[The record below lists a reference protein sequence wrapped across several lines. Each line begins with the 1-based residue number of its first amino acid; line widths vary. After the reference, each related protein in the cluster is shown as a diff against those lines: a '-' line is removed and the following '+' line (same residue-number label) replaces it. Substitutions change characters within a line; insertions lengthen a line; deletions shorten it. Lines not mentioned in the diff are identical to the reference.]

1 MEHSKNIETMEKKEK
16 KVVAIR
22 KEDWVTLK
30 NVATAE
36 EKTLAEVVEDL
47 IKKNETAVDKKQE

>member
-1 MEHSKNIETMEKKEK
+1 MEKKEK